1 MIIDLSK
8 VRIFIKPG
16 QTDLRKAANGLS
28 VIVQENM
35 KQDPFSGS
43 VYMFCNR
50 DRRLLKAV
58 YWDKTGFWLSQKRL
72 ERDKY
77 PWPQD
82 ESEAKELTAEQ
93 LQMLLSGIDFFKAH
107 KELFYKKV
115 A

>member
-1 MIIDLSK
+1 MIIDLSR
-8 VRIFIKPG
+8 VRIFVRPG
-16 QTDLRKAANGLS
+16 AADLRKGINGLT
-28 VIVQENM
+28 VIVQEDM
-35 KQDPFSGS
+35 QQDPFSGS
-43 VYMFCNR
+43 VYIFCNR
-50 DRRLLKAV
+50 GRKLLKAV

-72 ERDKY
+72 EKDHF

-82 ESEAKELTAEQ
+82 ETEARELTAEQ